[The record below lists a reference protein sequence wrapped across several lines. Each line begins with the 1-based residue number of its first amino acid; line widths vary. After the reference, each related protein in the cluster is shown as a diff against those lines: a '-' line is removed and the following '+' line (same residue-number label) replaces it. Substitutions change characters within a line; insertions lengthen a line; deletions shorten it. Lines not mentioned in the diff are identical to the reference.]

1 MVIRCSVSLVDLK
14 IWTFEA
20 FRLIVTSP
28 QVSTFSATAESD
40 FGRSVLFIILQPIS
54 MIYIFPFPYTVLLKF
69 LIQFFF
75 LDVPVLSMFDSWPKR
90 LAEPGKCH
98 VFINWHFLAEN
109 MVSCKELWRNYCL
122 IMSFIFTKMAFQR
135 FELLTRLRS
144 ALRLFS
150 KWIKV
155 P

>member
-40 FGRSVLFIILQPIS
+40 FGRSVLFIILQPVS
-54 MIYIFPFPYTVLLKF
+54 MIYIFPFPYIVLKIPDTIRNLGYPCIINVW
-69 LIQFFF
+69 LLTSGSGI
-75 LDVPVLSMFDSWPKR
+75 
-90 LAEPGKCH
+90 CH
-98 VFINWHFLAEN
+98 VLINWHFLTESK
-109 MVSCKELWRNYCL
+109 VSCVELWRNKYL
-122 IMSFIFTKMAFQR
+122 IENLYSFIFTKMAFQR
-135 FELLTRLRS
+135 FELLTQLKS